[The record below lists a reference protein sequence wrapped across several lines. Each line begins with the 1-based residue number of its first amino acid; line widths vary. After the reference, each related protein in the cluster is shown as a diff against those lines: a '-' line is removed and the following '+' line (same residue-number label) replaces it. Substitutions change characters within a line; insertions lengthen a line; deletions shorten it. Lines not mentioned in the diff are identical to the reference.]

1 MVFLLLHAEQI
12 LSYRNAECQGKE
24 RLCSLFN
31 DPAYVR
37 LAATRHMLPAV
48 DVFSGMGKLQILHGS
63 GILYMPNFQSAP
75 V

>member
-37 LAATRHMLPAV
+37 LAAENLRFP
-48 DVFSGMGKLQILHGS
+48 
-63 GILYMPNFQSAP
+63 
-75 V
+75 